1 MEDILKISERE
12 RIGQR
17 IVELRKER
25 GLSQKELAEMVGI
38 TPGNLSRIEAGK
50 YDTKLESLARIAEPM
65 GCQVDFVEITAP
77 Q

>member
-1 MEDILKISERE
+1 MKIMTERE

-17 IVELRKER
+17 IVALRKEK

-50 YDTKLESLARIAEPM
+50 YDPKLESLARIAEPLGLM
-65 GCQVDFVEITAP
+65 VDFVELKY
-77 Q
+77 